1 MLADQSGRW
10 RSGGASRG
18 AALQMDGA
26 KGVRRLL
33 RVLVVF
39 CLWLLIAAVA
49 AGASWSATTPTG
61 ASWDGVGVAGHR
73 FASVIVRARPG
84 AAASVEAAVGR
95 LGGRVELRLPIV
107 NGFSAQV
114 PQAALGR
121 LQLMPGV
128 LSVSADA
135 RVHALSDSYS
145 PAGDGGSM
153 YNVTLGSGAQEFWK
167 AGYTGQGVDVAVID
181 SGVAPVDG
189 LTGAGKVVNGPD
201 LSFESQAP
209 NLQYLDSFGHGTHM
223 AGIIAGRAS
232 GAVAGQYAGDQ
243 TNFLGMAPDARIVS
257 VKVADAH
264 GATDV
269 SQVIAAITWVVQHR
283 TDNGLNIRVLNLSYG
298 TDSTQEYSV
307 DPLAYAAEQAWKQ
320 GIFVVASTG
329 NAGFVMKTGSMM
341 DPGYDPLLMAV
352 GAADSNGTVS
362 LSDDSVP
369 SFSSSGGTK
378 RRPDLVA
385 PGTHI
390 VGLRD
395 PGSLIDQTYSSSGA
409 VTGGLFRGSG
419 TSQAAAVVSGAAAL
433 VIQQRPTITP
443 GQLKKLLTGTA
454 MPLRGALK
462 EAQGSGELN
471 LAKALTLKTPSEPGA
486 PAPSTGAG
494 LLELSRGSTHPV
506 QNGITLAGEQ
516 DIFGAPFLS
525 PTMPLLEA
533 TGSSWSGGAWN
544 GSSWSGSSWSG
555 SSWSGSS
562 WSGSSWSGSS
572 WSGSSWSGSS
582 WSGSSWSGSSWSG
595 SSWSDN
601 NWLGGNWADSAW
613 ADSSWG

>member
-1 MLADQSGRW
+1 
-10 RSGGASRG
+10 
-18 AALQMDGA
+18 
-26 KGVRRLL
+26 V
-33 RVLVVF
+33 
-39 CLWLLIAAVA
+39 
-49 AGASWSATTPTG
+49 
-61 ASWDGVGVAGHR
+61 
-73 FASVIVRARPG
+73 SVIVRARPG
-84 AAASVEAAVGR
+84 AAGSVEAAVAQV
-95 LGGRVELRLPIV
+95 GGRVGLRLAIV

-121 LQLMPGV
+121 LRLMPGV
-128 LSVSADA
+128 LSVSTDA
-135 RVHALSDSYS
+135 RVHALGNSYS
-145 PAGDGGSM
+145 ADTDGGSM

-189 LTGAGKVVNGPD
+189 LTGAGKVVDGPD
-201 LSFESQAP
+201 LSFESQAS
-209 NLQYLDSFGHGTHM
+209 NLTHLDSFGHGTHM
-223 AGIIAGRAS
+223 AGIIAGRAN
-232 GAVAGQYAGDQ
+232 GAVPGAYVGDQ

-269 SQVIAAITWVVQHR
+269 SQVIAAISWVVQHR
-283 TDNGLNIRVLNLSYG
+283 KDNGLNIRVLNLSYG
-298 TDSTQEYSV
+298 TDSSQNYSL
-307 DPLAYAAEQAWKQ
+307 DPLAFAAEQAWKQ
-320 GIFVVASTG
+320 GIFVVAATG
-329 NAGFVMKTGSMM
+329 NAGFVMKTGTMTA
-341 DPGYDPLLMAV
+341 PAYDPLLMAV
-352 GAADSNGTVS
+352 GATDSSGTAG
-362 LSDDSVP
+362 LSDDTVP

-390 VGLRD
+390 VSLRD
-395 PGSLIDQTYSSSGA
+395 PGSLIDQSYSSGA

-443 GQLKKLLTGTA
+443 GQLKKLLVATA
-454 MPLRGALK
+454 QPLRGALK
-462 EAQGSGELN
+462 EAQGSGELD
-471 LAKALTLKTPSEPGA
+471 LAKALALKTPSEPGT
-486 PAPSTGAG
+486 PAPSTGTG
-494 LLELSRGSTHPV
+494 LLELSRGSTHLV
-506 QNGITLAGEQ
+506 QDGNTLGGEQ
-516 DIFGAPFLS
+516 DVFGRPFLS
-525 PTMPLLEA
+525 SMMALLEA
-533 TGSSWSGGAWN
+533 SGSSWSGGEWN

-613 ADSSWG
+613 ADASWD

>member
-1 MLADQSGRW
+1 ME
-10 RSGGASRG
+10 
-18 AALQMDGA
+18 
-26 KGVRRLL
+26 
-33 RVLVVF
+33 
-39 CLWLLIAAVA
+39 AAVVRL
-49 AGASWSATTPTG
+49 GGRVVLRLPIINGFSARLP
-61 ASWDGVGVAGHR
+61 
-73 FASVIVRARPG
+73 
-84 AAASVEAAVGR
+84 EAAVGR
-95 LGGRVELRLPIV
+95 LRLM
-107 NGFSAQV
+107 
-114 PQAALGR
+114 R
-121 LQLMPGV
+121 GV

-135 RVHALSDSYS
+135 RVHALGDSYS
-145 PAGDGGSM
+145 PTGDGGSM
-153 YNVTLGSGAQEFWK
+153 YNVTLSSGAQEFWQ

-189 LTGAGKVVNGPD
+189 LNGAGKVVDGPD
-201 LSFESQAP
+201 LSFESQAS
-209 NLQYLDSFGHGTHM
+209 NLQYLDSFGHGTHL

-232 GAVAGQYAGDQ
+232 SAKPGQYVGDQ

-269 SQVIAAITWVVQHR
+269 SQVIAAISWVVEHR
-283 TDNGLNIRVLNLSYG
+283 RDNGLNIRVLNLSYG
-298 TDSTQEYSV
+298 TDSAQSYGV

-320 GIFVVASTG
+320 GIFVVTSTG
-329 NAGFVMKTGSMM
+329 NAGFVMKTGTMTN
-341 DPGYDPLLMAV
+341 PAYDPLLMAV
-352 GAADSNGTVS
+352 GATESSGKAGM
-362 LSDDSVP
+362 SDDTVP

-390 VGLRD
+390 VSLRV

-409 VTGGLFRGSG
+409 VTDGLFRGSG

-433 VIQQRPTITP
+433 VIQQRPSITP
-443 GQLKKLLTGTA
+443 GQLKKLLTGSTT
-454 MPLRGALK
+454 PLRGQLK
-462 EAQGSGELN
+462 EAQGSGGLN
-471 LAKALTLKTPSEPGA
+471 LAKALTLKLPSEPGT
-486 PAPSTGAG
+486 PMPSTGVG
-494 LLELSRGSTHPV
+494 LLELSRGSNHLV
-506 QNGITLAGEQ
+506 QDGNTLAGEQ

-525 PTMPLLEA
+525 STSASLQA
-533 TGSSWSGGAWN
+533 SGSSWSGGVWN

-595 SSWSDN
+595 SSWSGS
-601 NWLGGNWADSAW
+601 NWLGGNWADSVW
-613 ADSSWG
+613 AAASWD